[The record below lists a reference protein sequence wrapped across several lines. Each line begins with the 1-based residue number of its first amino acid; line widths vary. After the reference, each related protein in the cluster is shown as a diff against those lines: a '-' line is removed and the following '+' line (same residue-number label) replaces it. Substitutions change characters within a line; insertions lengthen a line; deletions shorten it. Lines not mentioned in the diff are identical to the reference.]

1 MVRGAVS
8 QSRSSIR
15 DVLDRIFP
23 RVDTPDGE
31 KECLIHDGVA
41 ISYSDVGTAI
51 RSVGAGLAQRG
62 LRPQDGV
69 AILADNSPDYV
80 IGFLA
85 SLYFG
90 YRLTPLQVKASRE
103 TWRWITE
110 ASNSKAI
117 ISDASHSDD
126 GAYLEAEIDSVTFA
140 AIISELAT
148 EVTAGSTADNFDPPE
163 VSDVAMISFTGGTTG
178 NPKGVMQTY
187 DVVQQNL
194 LMELSEWPWPER
206 PRLIVTTPLSHG
218 AGYMVLP
225 TLYQGGAVITG
236 RFATPQEITN
246 AITETGADSVFLVP
260 SLMYKLLDLSDA
272 ERSTLRKLKFTV
284 YGASPILASRLA
296 DVLNCFGG
304 KIVQL
309 YGQTEAPMI
318 VTSLSDADH
327 RRTDRADLLLS
338 CGRPVAGV
346 SVRIV
351 TDGRDAEIGEVG
363 EIYVSGPLVC
373 AGYWNN
379 PEETA
384 AAFVDGW
391 LHTGD
396 LAHRDSEGY
405 LYLVGRSKE
414 MFISGGLNIY
424 PKEVEDVI
432 GEIEGIAAVAVIGI
446 PDPLWGEASAAFVV
460 ADGVT
465 ADQLRNY
472 VRDRKGSILVP
483 KIVEF
488 IESLPLTEVG
498 KPDKRAL
505 RTKYTD
511 KQRG

>member
-1 MVRGAVS
+1 MRA
-8 QSRSSIR
+8 
-15 DVLDRIFP
+15 
-23 RVDTPDGE
+23 
-31 KECLIHDGVA
+31 
-41 ISYSDVGTAI
+41 
-51 RSVGAGLAQRG
+51 VGAGLARRG

-85 SLYFG
+85 AIYFG
-90 YRLTPLQVKASRE
+90 FRLTPLQVKASRE
-103 TWRWITE
+103 TWQWITV
-110 ASNSKAI
+110 ASSSKAVLSDNSHRDDATYLSETI
-117 ISDASHSDD
+117 DAVTISA
-126 GAYLEAEIDSVTFA
+126 T
-140 AIISELAT
+140 ISELSG
-148 EVTAGSTADNFDPPE
+148 EESSDSPSDDFSSPDI
-163 VSDVAMISFTGGTTG
+163 SDVAMISFTGGTTG

-187 DVVQQNL
+187 GVVQQNL

-218 AGYMVLP
+218 AGYMIMP
-225 TLYQGGAVITG
+225 ALYKGGAIITG
-236 RFATPQEITN
+236 RFPTPNEITDT
-246 AITETGADSVFLVP
+246 ITEAGADSVFLVP
-260 SLMYKLLDLSDA
+260 SLMYKLLDLPEM
-272 ERSTLRKLKFTV
+272 ERSALGKLKFTV

-296 DVLNCFGG
+296 DVLTCFGG

-327 RRTDRADLLLS
+327 RRTDREDLLLS

-351 TDGRDAEIGEVG
+351 TDGRDAEVGEVG

-373 AGYWNN
+373 AGYWEN
-379 PEETA
+379 PDETA
-384 AAFVDGW
+384 TAFVDGW

-396 LAHRDSEGY
+396 LAHRDAEGY
-405 LYLVGRSKE
+405 LFLVGRSKE
-414 MFISGGLNIY
+414 MFISGGFNIY

-460 ADGVT
+460 AEGVT

-472 VRDRKGSILVP
+472 VRDRKGPILVP
-483 KIVEF
+483 KIIEF

-505 RTKYTD
+505 RASYSEKS
-511 KQRG
+511 

>member
-1 MVRGAVS
+1 MVTASR
-8 QSRSSIR
+8 SRSSIR

-23 RVDTPDGE
+23 EVETPNGHQ
-31 KECLIHDGVA
+31 ECLIHDGKSM
-41 ISYSDVGTAI
+41 SYSQVGAAM
-51 RSVGAGLAQRG
+51 RNVGAGLADRG

-85 SLYFG
+85 ALYFG
-90 YRLTPLQVKASRE
+90 FRLTPLQVKASRE
-103 TWRWITE
+103 TWKWITE
-110 ASNSKAI
+110 ASTSKAI
-117 ISDASHSDD
+117 ITDDAHEDD
-126 GAYLEAEIDSVTFA
+126 GLFLAAEIDSLTIAAVLSQLVAEENTESLAESFA
-140 AIISELAT
+140 
-148 EVTAGSTADNFDPPE
+148 PPE
-163 VSDVAMISFTGGTTG
+163 VSEVAMISFTGGTTG

-187 DVVQQNL
+187 SVVQQNL
-194 LMELSEWPWPER
+194 LMELSEWPWPEQ

-236 RFATPQEITN
+236 RFSTPQEITF
-246 AITETGADSVFLVP
+246 AITDTAADSVFLVP
-260 SLMYKLLDLSDA
+260 SLMYKLLDLPDA
-272 ERSTLRKLKFTV
+272 QRTTLGELKFTV

-296 DVLNCFGG
+296 DVLSCFGG

-318 VTSLSDADH
+318 ITSLSDADH
-327 RRTDRADLLLS
+327 RRTDRSDLLLS

-346 SVRIV
+346 AVRIV
-351 TDGRDAEIGEVG
+351 ADGRDALVGEVG

-379 PEETA
+379 VEETSE
-384 AAFVDGW
+384 AFVDGW

-405 LYLVGRSKE
+405 LFLVGRSKE
-414 MFISGGLNIY
+414 MFISGGFNIY

-460 ADGVT
+460 AEGVT
-465 ADQLRNY
+465 TGQLQDY
-472 VRDRKGSILVP
+472 VRDRKGPILVP

-488 IESLPLTEVG
+488 IDSLPLTEVG

-505 RTKYTD
+505 RAKYNE
-511 KQRG
+511 KQKG